1 MDNDSMKFLSDAW
14 RAALVEDGF
23 TITPTYS
30 SEAPERAWTARSPD
44 GWVVMVVARPA
55 GEPAYRGGLPTKRAE
70 WSIHAWAPDSLA
82 VDVPTAA
89 DVAALRA
96 NAGRCGYCKRV
107 GPTTRL
113 GFAGRA
119 CLECRQKHAARIEH
133 PGWCD

>member
-23 TITPTYS
+23 TLEPTYGS
-30 SEAPERAWTARSPD
+30 GEPIDTACTARSPD
-44 GWVVMVVARPA
+44 GWVVMIIARPA
-55 GEPAYRGGLPTKRAE
+55 GGHTPFGPRRRSE
-70 WSIHAWAPDSLA
+70 WSIAAWAPDSLA
-82 VDVPTAA
+82 VDVPAVV

-96 NAGRCGYCKRV
+96 NAGRCGYCKRTA
-107 GPTTRL
+107 PTVRL

-119 CLECRQKHAARIEH
+119 CPECRQKHAARVEH